1 VRDVA
6 EASDLEEYP
15 TNIAAGEEHVK
26 CLSAALAA
34 FGSRMRLAIDETDAL
49 DDVATAD
56 ICTEITRGTDKW
68 LWFVEAHA
76 QAKA

>member
-1 VRDVA
+1 
-6 EASDLEEYP
+6 
-15 TNIAAGEEHVK
+15 
-26 CLSAALAA
+26 
-34 FGSRMRLAIDETDAL
+34 MRLAIDETDAL